1 MHPEKR
7 KLYEADDDGNRP
19 IDVHEKRKLNE
30 ADEESKRPTTPA
42 RDSDLV
48 SRVRGQVAKS
58 LSPKYCQGVG
68 TPVKPFHV
76 KQNIKEIR
84 AILAMNAEIL
94 NQCMKL
100 RKQNSFSTFVRY
112 SFAVVE
118 SFTIVSKT
126 QFVTY
131 PEKLEK
137 EFDMAVLS
145 NLPAGIDSI
154 FLPPK
159 EAYTNFINYEAL
171 FEKSLILHDDVLGPF
186 LEQFKVHLV
195 SSVQVCLREI
205 ETWLMEPGSNIQ
217 YIESKFGVKL
227 ELPEENEILTKSCTC
242 PAGTHSGSLVCV
254 QCKKELRNHIDSSST
269 TLKKKCYSCPYLHDV
284 FQCSKFNLLKEWN
297 STLPGS
303 LELKFN
309 IAKLHDRKKLDK
321 VLELMEM
328 VEDEDTSNE
337 KK

>member
-1 MHPEKR
+1 
-7 KLYEADDDGNRP
+7 
-19 IDVHEKRKLNE
+19 
-30 ADEESKRPTTPA
+30 
-42 RDSDLV
+42 
-48 SRVRGQVAKS
+48 
-58 LSPKYCQGVG
+58 
-68 TPVKPFHV
+68 
-76 KQNIKEIR
+76 
-84 AILAMNAEIL
+84 
-94 NQCMKL
+94 
-100 RKQNSFSTFVRY
+100 
-112 SFAVVE
+112 
-118 SFTIVSKT
+118 
-126 QFVTY
+126 
-131 PEKLEK
+131 
-137 EFDMAVLS
+137 
-145 NLPAGIDSI
+145 
-154 FLPPK
+154 
-159 EAYTNFINYEAL
+159 
-171 FEKSLILHDDVLGPF
+171 
-186 LEQFKVHLV
+186 
-195 SSVQVCLREI
+195 
-205 ETWLMEPGSNIQ
+205 MEPGSNIQ

-227 ELPEENEILTKSCTC
+227 ELPEENEILTKSCSC